1 MKQCIAFLL
10 LITVSLGAQAQLTI
24 EITRGIDNPT
34 RVAVAPLELSG
45 GGTLP
50 EDMAGIVSANLQR
63 SGQFEPIPRRDMLSF
78 PQREEDVHFRDW
90 RVLDAEYL
98 LVGRVENLA
107 GLYEVHY
114 ELYDVINQRKVLRRQ
129 VVEGTER
136 QLRDIAHTIS
146 DRVYEALTGMPGAF
160 ATEIIYVEVER
171 EEEGNA
177 IIDETF
183 RLMRADADGGR
194 PSMLLESSEPIMS
207 PVWSPDGRRVAYV
220 SFETSRPAVFVQ
232 DLATGEREQ
241 LTDFSG
247 LNGAPAWSPDGEK
260 LALVLSKDGNPEIYT
275 LEVASGKLT
284 RVTNHFA
291 IDTEPSWTA
300 DGEGI
305 IFTSNRGGRPQIYQ
319 VTLDTGRVE
328 RITFE
333 GSYNARGRISQDGR
347 TMVMVH
353 NRDGVFHIAAQNLET
368 GTLRILT
375 ETSMDESPSIAP
387 NGAMIIYATRR
398 NNEGVLAVVSLDAG
412 TRYFLPSEGRMV
424 REPAWSPR
432 FD

>member
-1 MKQCIAFLL
+1 MRYCITFLL
-10 LITVSLGAQAQLTI
+10 LLTVSLGARAQLTI

-34 RVAVAPLELSG
+34 KIAVAPLELSG
-45 GGTLP
+45 DSLP
-50 EDMAGIVSANLQR
+50 EDISQIISANLLR
-63 SGQFEPIPRRDMLSF
+63 SGQFAPIPRGDMLSH
-78 PQREEDVHFRDW
+78 PAREEDVHFRDW

-98 LVGRVENLA
+98 VVGRVENLA
-107 GLYEVHY
+107 GLYQVHY
-114 ELYDVINQRKVLRRQ
+114 ELYDVINQRKILRRQ

-146 DRVYEALTGMPGAF
+146 DKIYESLTGMPGAF

-171 EEEGNA
+171 EESGNS
-177 IIDETF
+177 ILDERF
-183 RLMRADADGGR
+183 RLMRADADGAR
-194 PSMLLESSEPIMS
+194 PSLLLESDEPILS

-220 SFETSRPAVFVQ
+220 SFETTRPAVFVQ
-232 DLATGEREQ
+232 DLATGERRQ

-275 LEVASGKLT
+275 LDVASGKLT

-300 DGEGI
+300 DGEGV

-319 VTLDTGRVE
+319 VTLANGRVE
-328 RITFE
+328 RLTFD
-333 GSYNARGRISQDGR
+333 GGYNARGRISQDGR

-353 NRDGVFHIAAQNLET
+353 QRDGVFHIAAQDLET

-398 NNEGVLAVVSLDAG
+398 NDEGVLAVVSLDAG
-412 TRYFLPSEGRMV
+412 TRYILPSEGGNV
-424 REPAWSPR
+424 REPAWSP
-432 FD
+432 FF